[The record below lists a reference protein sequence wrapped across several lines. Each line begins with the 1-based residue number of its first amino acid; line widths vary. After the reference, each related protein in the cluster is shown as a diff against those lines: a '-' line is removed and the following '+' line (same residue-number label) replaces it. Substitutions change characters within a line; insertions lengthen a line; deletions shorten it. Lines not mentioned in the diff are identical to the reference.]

1 MVDVSGVRRPPLITA
16 SPVLRMAPPAA
27 RQVLR
32 AAPEALR
39 AAGAVLGLSLS
50 MPVCRASVQGDRA
63 ALWLG
68 PDERLLLAADA
79 SAADTS
85 GRLQQALANYS
96 YSLVDVSHRQLGL
109 ALYGPHAEI
118 VLATGCPLDLDPQA
132 FPVGMCTRTV
142 LAKAEIVLWR
152 IADDS
157 FHLEVW
163 RSFAAYV
170 SAVIAEAA
178 RELATA
184 D

>member
-1 MVDVSGVRRPPLITA
+1 MAEANSLRRPPLISA
-16 SPVLRMAPPAA
+16 SPVLRLAAPAA
-27 RQVLR
+27 RQLLR
-32 AAPEALR
+32 ATPEALTV
-39 AAGAVLGLSLS
+39 AGEALGLSLS
-50 MPVCRASVQGDRA
+50 MPVCRASVHGDLA

-68 PDERLLLAADA
+68 PDERLLLGADD
-79 SAADTS
+79 SAAEIS
-85 GRLQQALANYS
+85 ARLLRALADQP
-96 YSLVDVSHRQLGL
+96 YSLVDISHRQLGL
-109 ALYGPHAEI
+109 ELNGPHAAI
-118 VLATGCPLDLDPQA
+118 LLATGCPLDLDPEA

-152 IADDS
+152 VAADS

-178 RELATA
+178 RELALA

>member
-1 MVDVSGVRRPPLITA
+1 MAEFACVRRPPLITA
-16 SPVLRMAPPAA
+16 SPVLHLAPPAA

-32 AAPEALR
+32 AGPVPLA
-39 AAGAVLGLSLS
+39 AAGAALGLSLS
-50 MPVCRASVQGDRA
+50 MPACRASVQGDRA

-68 PDERLLLAADA
+68 PDERLLLGADH
-79 SAADTS
+79 SAADTA
-85 GRLQQALANYS
+85 GCVERALAGQP
-96 YSLVDVSHRQLGL
+96 YSLVDVSHRQVGL
-109 ALYGPHAEI
+109 AVTGPHAAI
-118 VLATGCPLDLDPQA
+118 VLATGCPLDLDPRA

-152 IADDS
+152 VADDS

-170 SAVIAEAA
+170 SAVIAGAA
-178 RELATA
+178 RELALA

>member
-1 MVDVSGVRRPPLITA
+1 MAELPIEPRRPVLAA
-16 SPVLRMAPPAA
+16 SAAVRILPPAA
-27 RQVLR
+27 RHVLR
-32 AAPEALR
+32 GAPSVLDAAAD
-39 AAGAVLGLSLS
+39 ALGLSLA
-50 MPVCRASVQGDRA
+50 MPACRASTHASRS

-68 PDERLLLAADA
+68 PDERLLMGAAS
-79 SAADTS
+79 SAADTVT
-85 GRLQQALANYS
+85 RLERALGARP

-109 ALYGPHAEI
+109 SLAGPDAAR
-118 VLATGCPLDLDPQA
+118 VLAAGCPLDLDAEA

-152 IADDS
+152 VATDG

-170 SAVIAEAA
+170 SGVIAEAA
-178 RELATA
+178 REQALT